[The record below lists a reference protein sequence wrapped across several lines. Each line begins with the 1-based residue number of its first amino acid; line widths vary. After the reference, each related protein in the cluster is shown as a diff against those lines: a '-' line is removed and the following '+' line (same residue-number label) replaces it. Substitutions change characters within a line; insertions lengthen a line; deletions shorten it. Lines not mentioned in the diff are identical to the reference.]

1 MSTSPNNALS
11 EDGLVDLVL
20 ASASPRRRQLLEQ
33 LGVKFRVLAADID
46 ETALAGE
53 SPTDYVSRLA
63 RQKASAVA
71 ALLADGAEAETHL
84 PVMGADTIVVLGQRL
99 LGKPV
104 DGADAAQM
112 LGSLA
117 GREHQVITAV
127 CLMDRERH
135 NIAVVSTDVAF
146 RAMSGDDIEAYVAT
160 GEPFGKAGAYA
171 IQGLAAAFVER
182 LCGSYTGVVG
192 LPLYETS
199 QLLADYAVPT
209 ELNRHTLRSQAR
221 S

>member
-1 MSTSPNNALS
+1 SDVVSMSTSRNNAMS

-20 ASASPRRRQLLEQ
+20 ASASPRRHQLLEQ

-63 RQKASAVA
+63 RQKAAAVA

-104 DGADAAQM
+104 DAADATQM

-135 NIAVVSTDVAF
+135 DVAVVSTDVAF
-146 RAMSGDDIEAYVAT
+146 RAMSED
-160 GEPFGKAGAYA
+160 
-171 IQGLAAAFVER
+171 
-182 LCGSYTGVVG
+182 
-192 LPLYETS
+192 
-199 QLLADYAVPT
+199 
-209 ELNRHTLRSQAR
+209 
-221 S
+221 

>member
-1 MSTSPNNALS
+1 MSTSHGNALS
-11 EDGLVDLVL
+11 DDGRVDLVL

-63 RQKASAVA
+63 RQKAAAVA
-71 ALLADGAEAETHL
+71 ASLADGSGSEAHL
-84 PVMGADTIVVLGQRL
+84 PVMGADTIVVLDQRL

-104 DGADAAQM
+104 DAADAAQM

-127 CLMDRERH
+127 CLTHRERH
-135 NIAVVSTDVAF
+135 DVAVVSTDVTF
-146 RAMSGDDIEAYVAT
+146 REMTEDEIEAYVAT

-171 IQGLAAAFVER
+171 VQGLAAAFVER

-199 QLLADYAVPT
+199 QLLASYAVPT
-209 ELNRHTLRSQAR
+209 ELNRHILRSQAR